1 MIIGIDI
8 MFIMSYNMIG
18 RSISG
23 IFTLCIMLMQM
34 PLSHTSSHSI
44 ISHGGACHRT
54 HLGRAGAL
62 SNLKIYYFLLHW
74 LNVRALD
81 PQN

>member
-34 PLSHTSSHSI
+34 PLSHTNSHST
-44 ISHGGACHRT
+44 ISHGGACHCSRT

-62 SNLKIYYFLLHW
+62 SNLKIILFFITL
-74 LNVRALD
+74 VEC
-81 PQN
+81 